1 MSIVPATVVEE
12 LLTSEDHANANCLLE
27 KMSTLSDVPEQILA
41 MFYGENRIMN
51 IRNNFRAHLTDAILS
66 LLIESGCD
74 SKKKFEIE
82 IEKFAQAYISI
93 YSMQHGDFDEF
104 PKLKG
109 QYQNYYAIYDHYEK
123 EKKRFSVTTRVRK
136 PAVDGDDTEELQAVE
151 LYHKLEEKR
160 TKFIQRIRKKFLDI
174 IHFQQ
179 LSAGI

>member
-12 LLTSEDHANANCLLE
+12 LLTSEDHANANCFLE
-27 KMSTLSDVPEQILA
+27 KISTLSDVPEQILA

-51 IRNNFRAHLTDAILS
+51 ICNNFRAHLTDAILS

-136 PAVDGDDTEELQAVE
+136 PVDGDDTEELQAVE
-151 LYHKLEEKR
+151 LYHKLEKKR
-160 TKFIQRIRKKFLDI
+160 SKFTLQIRKKFLDI